1 MMGMGTPAAS
11 PATAAFWQQARQLP
25 HMNTFQANSA
35 GMGHNLH
42 GSSVPHQYGHTHHT
56 SQPHDAK
63 MAEKIWNITEL
74 RNSAFD
80 HFPLLCICFTCCLC
94 SSKPFFSRLYWLD

>member
-1 MMGMGTPAAS
+1 MDSKSSENTQKMMGMGTPAAS

-35 GMGHNLH
+35 GMGHHNLH

-63 MAEKIWNITEL
+63 MAEKIVSEL
-74 RNSAFD
+74 QV
-80 HFPLLCICFTCCLC
+80 
-94 SSKPFFSRLYWLD
+94 K

>member
-1 MMGMGTPAAS
+1 MVNVFHGITHFHFEFKKVVKTQKKMMGMGTPAAS

-63 MAEKIWNITEL
+63 MAEKIVSEL
-74 RNSAFD
+74 QV
-80 HFPLLCICFTCCLC
+80 
-94 SSKPFFSRLYWLD
+94 K